1 MIELARE
8 LGLALANSAE
18 FIRMKNAQNAVEQNE
33 GINAALI
40 ELREKR
46 ERLVNILAEEETDN
60 LEALR
65 LTNDID
71 RLEGQLQDNPLFLEL
86 LEAQAAF
93 STVLRTINDEINACI
108 GGETSESASC
118 EGDCGSCQAKPVPA
132 TAPRSRK

>member
-33 GINAALI
+33 GINAALS

-71 RLEGQLQDNPLFLEL
+71 RLEGQLQDSPLFLEL

-93 STVLRTINDEINACI
+93 STVLRAINDEINACI

-118 EGDCGSCQAKPVPA
+118 EGDCGSCGGCKH
-132 TAPRSRK
+132 

>member
-118 EGDCGSCQAKPVPA
+118 EGDCGSCGGCKH
-132 TAPRSRK
+132 

>member
-1 MIELARE
+1 VIELARE

-33 GINAALI
+33 GINAALT

-118 EGDCGSCQAKPVPA
+118 EGDCGSCGGCKH
-132 TAPRSRK
+132 

>member
-33 GINAALI
+33 GINAALS

-46 ERLVNILAEEETDN
+46 ERLVTILAEEETDN

-71 RLEGQLQDNPLFLEL
+71 RLEGQLQDSPLFLEL

-93 STVLRTINDEINACI
+93 SIVLRAINDEINACI

-118 EGDCGSCQAKPVPA
+118 AGDCGSCGGCKH
-132 TAPRSRK
+132 

>member
-1 MIELARE
+1 MVELARE

-33 GINAALI
+33 GINAALT

-108 GGETSESASC
+108 GGETSESTSC
-118 EGDCGSCQAKPVPA
+118 EGDCGSCGGCKH
-132 TAPRSRK
+132 

>member
-33 GINAALI
+33 GINAALT

-108 GGETSESASC
+108 GGETSESVGCA
-118 EGDCGSCQAKPVPA
+118 GDCGSCGGCKH
-132 TAPRSRK
+132 

>member
-1 MIELARE
+1 VIELARE

-108 GGETSESASC
+108 GGETSESAGC
-118 EGDCGSCQAKPVPA
+118 EGDCGSCGGCKH
-132 TAPRSRK
+132 

>member
-8 LGLALANSAE
+8 LGLALANSTE
-18 FIRMKNAQNAVEQNE
+18 FIRMKNAQNAVELNE
-33 GINAALI
+33 GINAALT

-118 EGDCGSCQAKPVPA
+118 EGDCGSCGGCKH
-132 TAPRSRK
+132 

>member
-1 MIELARE
+1 M
-8 LGLALANSAE
+8 GLALANSAE
-18 FIRMKNAQNAVEQNE
+18 FIRMKNAQNTVEQNE
-33 GINAALI
+33 GINAALT

-118 EGDCGSCQAKPVPA
+118 EGDCGSCGGCKH
-132 TAPRSRK
+132 

>member
-33 GINAALI
+33 GINDALT

-118 EGDCGSCQAKPVPA
+118 EGDCGSCGGCKH
-132 TAPRSRK
+132 

>member
-1 MIELARE
+1 VIELARE

-33 GINAALI
+33 GINAALT

-108 GGETSESASC
+108 GGETSESTSC
-118 EGDCGSCQAKPVPA
+118 EGDCGSCGGCKH
-132 TAPRSRK
+132 

>member
-33 GINAALI
+33 GINAALT

-93 STVLRTINDEINACI
+93 STVRRTINDEINACI

-118 EGDCGSCQAKPVPA
+118 EGDCGSCGGCKH
-132 TAPRSRK
+132 

>member
-33 GINAALI
+33 GINAALT

-71 RLEGQLQDNPLFLEL
+71 RLEGQLQENPMFVEL
-86 LEAQAAF
+86 LSAQSAF
-93 STVLRTINDEINACI
+93 SSVLSAINDEINACI
-108 GGETSESASC
+108 GGETSGSASC
-118 EGDCGSCQAKPVPA
+118 SGSCESCGGCKH
-132 TAPRSRK
+132 

>member
-108 GGETSESASC
+108 GGETSESAGC
-118 EGDCGSCQAKPVPA
+118 EGDCGSCGGCKH
-132 TAPRSRK
+132 

>member
-1 MIELARE
+1 VIELARE

-33 GINAALI
+33 GINAALT

-93 STVLRTINDEINACI
+93 STVRRTINDEINACI

-118 EGDCGSCQAKPVPA
+118 EGDCGSCGGCKH
-132 TAPRSRK
+132 

>member
-33 GINAALI
+33 GINAALT

-118 EGDCGSCQAKPVPA
+118 EGDCGSCGGCKH
-132 TAPRSRK
+132 

>member
-33 GINAALI
+33 GINAALT

-93 STVLRTINDEINACI
+93 STVLRTINDLTLATEDQTTPVKHAP
-108 GGETSESASC
+108 
-118 EGDCGSCQAKPVPA
+118 GSVSVPF
-132 TAPRSRK
+132 TFIVGPPAP